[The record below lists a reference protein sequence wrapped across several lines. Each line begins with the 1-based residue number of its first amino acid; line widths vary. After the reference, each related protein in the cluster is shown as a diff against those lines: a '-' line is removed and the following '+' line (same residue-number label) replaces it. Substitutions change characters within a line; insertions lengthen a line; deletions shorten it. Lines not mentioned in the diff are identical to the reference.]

1 MLQDLLI
8 PMIVIGIA
16 ELGDK
21 TQIAIFMLSTKTK
34 EHLKLLSGIIL
45 AFLLADGAAVLA
57 GDYIT
62 RILPIN
68 YIKIISGLIFILFGV
83 FALRS
88 MREEK
93 ETHDLKNPFYSGF
106 ALIFISELGDKT
118 QITSGLFAAR
128 YNPLFVLIG
137 IMISLTLLSIM
148 AIYLGKFISTR
159 INERILSKIGGIV
172 FILIGVVFLVT

>member
-45 AFLLADGAAVLA
+45 AFLFADGAAVLA
-57 GDYIT
+57 GEYII
-62 RILPIN
+62 RILPLS
-68 YIKIISGLIFILFGV
+68 YIKILSGVTFILFGV
-83 FALRS
+83 LTLRS
-88 MREEK
+88 ARQEK
-93 ETHDLKNPFYSGF
+93 EPDLKNSFYSGF
-106 ALIFISELGDKT
+106 TLVLIAELGDKT
-118 QITSGLFAAR
+118 QIASGIFATR

>member
-21 TQIAIFMLSTKTK
+21 TQIAIFLLSTKTK

-45 AFLLADGAAVLA
+45 AFLFADGAAVLA

-62 RILPIN
+62 GVLPMN
-68 YIKIISGLIFILFGV
+68 LIKTISGVIFILFGLIAFMNV
-83 FALRS
+83 RW
-88 MREEK
+88 EK
-93 ETHDLKNPFYSGF
+93 KRHDLKKPFYSGF
-106 ALIFISELGDKT
+106 TLILISELGDKT
-118 QITSGLFAAR
+118 QIASGLFATR
-128 YNPLFVLIG
+128 YNPLLVLIG

-148 AIYLGKFISTR
+148 AIYLGKFISTK

-172 FILIGVVFLVT
+172 FILIGIVFLVT